1 MPMAGRFRDL
11 VTFQRLLAGDDTY
24 GNAVT
29 SWDEDWLTVG
39 ADMLEGLG
47 REAVAAGRL
56 ESGRTATLRVR
67 RSTETLAITADDRV
81 LARGKL
87 WNVRSVVA
95 VGRKNELLEML
106 CEEGGAV

>member
-1 MPMAGRFRDL
+1 MRAGNLRDQ
-11 VTFQRLLAGDDTY
+11 VTFQRLVAGDDGY

-29 SWDEDWLTVG
+29 SWNETFLTVS

-56 ESGRTATLRVR
+56 EAGRTATIRVR
-67 RSTETLAITADDRV
+67 WSPATAEITAADRV
-81 LARGKL
+81 LARGAL
-87 WNVRSVVA
+87 WNIRSVVL
-95 VGRKNELLEML
+95 VGRRRDLLEML

>member
-1 MPMAGRFRDL
+1 MRAGQFNDR
-11 VTFQRLLAGDDTY
+11 VTFQRLVGGDDTY
-24 GNAVT
+24 GNTVT
-29 SWDEDWLTVG
+29 SWNTDWLTVW

-56 ESGRTATLRVR
+56 EASRTATIRVH
-67 RSTETLAITADDRV
+67 RSTQSLAITPADRV

-87 WNVRSVVA
+87 WNIRSIVA
-95 VGRKNELLEML
+95 VGRKDELLEML